1 MQTNAF
7 AIKLKYAHVL
17 MIVIVHPAKAKN
29 TLADKFET
37 PSGVS
42 FFLILF

>member
-1 MQTNAF
+1 MQKNVF